1 MTAKEKEKGF
11 ATRAIHVGQE
21 PDPLTGAVSV
31 PIYPTSTYVQE
42 EIGKNRGYEYARV
55 SNPTRDR
62 LEENL
67 ASLEGGIGSKVFA
80 SGMAAINAIATMG
93 KSETVNGWISDSK
106 CGAKGANASA
116 ADCTKKCLA
125 EGASVVVVTDKDQKI
140 LAVDNPDALKG
151 HEGHHVAVTG
161 HVEGDKVHVES
172 VKML

>member
-80 SGMAAINAIATMG
+80 SGMAAIT
-93 KSETVNGWISDSK
+93 
-106 CGAKGANASA
+106 
-116 ADCTKKCLA
+116 
-125 EGASVVVVTDKDQKI
+125 
-140 LAVDNPDALKG
+140 P
-151 HEGHHVAVTG
+151 
-161 HVEGDKVHVES
+161 
-172 VKML
+172 